1 MISIIRVNNIIQK
14 AWCILYSPVSDL
26 IVIVHKLCGMIW
38 LNDSHADTKQLATLV
53 SNLCLSSLW
62 VTAAAI
68 PYHTSYVSSRQ
79 GGKSV
84 DIIHFAYSSTRLIGA
99 YSNRDKAKRE
109 RPCKQLS
116 SKNAS
121 SLCFDLPSITSVCL
135 LSCWANIDTNSSG
148 SNCFV
153 FLFPT
158 FLAYCFQT
166 KKKGGCLI
174 PSLDL
179 CIPHHIHLFS
189 FLHQKTGNI
198 K

>member
-84 DIIHFAYSSTRLIGA
+84 DIIHFAYSSTWLIGA
-99 YSNRDKAKRE
+99 YSSRDKAKRE
-109 RPCKQLS
+109 RDRVNNWAVKMQVVYALIYHQSHLS
-116 SKNAS
+116 VYSHA
-121 SLCFDLPSITSVCL
+121 
-135 LSCWANIDTNSSG
+135 G
-148 SNCFV
+148 
-153 FLFPT
+153 
-158 FLAYCFQT
+158 
-166 KKKGGCLI
+166 LI
-174 PSLDL
+174 
-179 CIPHHIHLFS
+179 
-189 FLHQKTGNI
+189 
-198 K
+198 